1 VPTKKKSSKARTGP
15 KANGT
20 NAKALG
26 TKPLLQG
33 RKKASERVRALDLIA
48 NVLQLAKDVS
58 GSNAKLKKE
67 VQPDFED
74 VEIIDLATEL
84 SPVPYS
90 SLGPRDYRK
99 LHSLHTSAQKDNE
112 EKAIRLPKQK
122 PTFSYTTNE
131 LADLPFLKSKKNDD
145 SVSDFDLDEEFPSP
159 STLVRRNE
167 DAPMLEFEFSETGV
181 PIYQQALTSSSD
193 HRDCFD
199 GVGMVGL
206 AKSIAPESS
215 TPETEL
221 SFGDEA
227 FDFAAY
233 HDPSEN
239 EDRLINPLMSELR
252 SVEGASS
259 SPLTRQ
265 DPVATKR
272 ERSPSPE
279 ITDIK
284 HRRVTKTELPQPVP
298 RLSSVPAWVNEFDSE
313 LIDGL
318 KDFVDFVD

>member
-1 VPTKKKSSKARTGP
+1 VPTKRKSSKTRTGP

-26 TKPLLQG
+26 AKPLSQE
-33 RKKASERVRALDLIA
+33 RKKASKRVRALDFIA
-48 NVLQLAKDVS
+48 NILQLAKDVS
-58 GSNAKLKKE
+58 SSNTKPKNE
-67 VQPDFED
+67 GQPDFED
-74 VEIIDLATEL
+74 VEIIGLATEL

-90 SLGPRDYRK
+90 NLGPRDYRK
-99 LHSLHTSAQKDNE
+99 LHSLHTSVQTDKE
-112 EKAIRLPKQK
+112 ERAIRVPKQK
-122 PTFSYTTNE
+122 PTFSDTTDE
-131 LADLPFLKSKKNDD
+131 LPDFPFLKSKKNDD

-167 DAPMLEFEFSETGV
+167 DVPMPESEFSETGV

-193 HRDCFD
+193 PGDCLD

-206 AKSIAPESS
+206 AKSIAPKSS

-221 SFGDEA
+221 SFDDGV

-233 HDPSEN
+233 HDPSES
-239 EDRLINPLMSELR
+239 EDRLINPLMSELLKG
-252 SVEGASS
+252 EGVSS
-259 SPLTRQ
+259 SPSTGQ
-265 DPVATKR
+265 DLKATKR
-272 ERSPSPE
+272 ERSRSPE

-284 HRRVTKTELPQPVP
+284 HRRVTKTDLPQPAS
-298 RLSSVPAWVNEFDSE
+298 RLSSVPAWVNDFDSE